1 MDVKIIHIQLNGCKN
16 NTYTSFIEVTK
27 EKNSY
32 STSVYVNIKMK

>member
-1 MDVKIIHIQLNGCKN
+1 MDLKIIDIQLNGYKN
-16 NTYTSFIEVTK
+16 NTYTSFIVTK